1 MKRFNQTL
9 VKNFVITAKRNF
21 PMLTPA
27 VMIMILIAM
36 MTMIIQ
42 NQLSERRYVTTK
54 NKYMKGY
61 NPNKES
67 SYQMHSNV
75 NDFHGQ
81 SMSQKLPVGGFQGRQ

>member
-21 PMLTPA
+21 LMLMPA
-27 VMIMILIAM
+27 MMIMIMIAM

-42 NQLSERRYVTTK
+42 NQLSERRYVTANK
-54 NKYMKGY
+54 KYMNGY

-67 SYQMHSNV
+67 SYQMYWNV
-75 NDFHGQ
+75 NNFYGQ
-81 SMSQKLPVGGFQGRQ
+81 PMSQKLPVSGFQRRQ